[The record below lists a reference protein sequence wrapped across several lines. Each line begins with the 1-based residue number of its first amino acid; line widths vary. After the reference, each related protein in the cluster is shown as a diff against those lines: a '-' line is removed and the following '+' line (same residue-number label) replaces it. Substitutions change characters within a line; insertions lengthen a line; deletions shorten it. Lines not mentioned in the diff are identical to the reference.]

1 VLAIAGAGARVSA
14 TSPTAAPNAMH
25 LPAIALDQNGFV
37 ADVNASA
44 DVIFDNNIRIKD
56 RQLFVRDLDAR
67 ALLKEAIDRLRT
79 RSRSNPLPT
88 EPIIVPRTDK
98 LPVIVRRRECV
109 LL

>member
-1 VLAIAGAGARVSA
+1 
-14 TSPTAAPNAMH
+14 
-25 LPAIALDQNGFV
+25 
-37 ADVNASA
+37 VNASA

-79 RSRSNPLPT
+79 RPRSNPLPT

-98 LPVIVRRRECV
+98 LPVIVRTWRFDGAAQGVRALMMLGESS
-109 LL
+109 